1 MGRRTTD
8 LDALLQHTLSSET
21 HRSTMAERKTGTVKW
36 FSNEKG
42 YGFIVPEEG
51 GEDLFVHYSEIDTE
65 GFKSLDEDDRVEF
78 TVGQTDKGPN
88 AQEVV
93 VIG

>member
-1 MGRRTTD
+1 
-8 LDALLQHTLSSET
+8 
-21 HRSTMAERKTGTVKW
+21 MAERKTGTVKW

-51 GEDLFVHYSEIDTE
+51 GEDLFVHYSEIDTD

-88 AQEVV
+88 AQDVV

>member
-1 MGRRTTD
+1 M
-8 LDALLQHTLSSET
+8 E
-21 HRSTMAERKTGTVKW
+21 ERQTGTVKW

-42 YGFIVPEEG
+42 YGFIVPEGG
-51 GEDLFVHYSEIDTE
+51 GEDLFVHYSEIDTD

-78 TVGQTDKGPN
+78 SVGQTEKGPN
-88 AQEVV
+88 AQDVV